1 MKEARTKLRAF
12 FMKQNSP
19 NIRQHR
25 NVGILAHVDAGK
37 TTLTERILFYCNSID
52 ILGEVHEGTAVTDW
66 MLQEQERGITITAA
80 SIQVRWRD
88 HTVNVIDTPGH
99 IDFSV
104 EVERSLR
111 VLDGAVAVV
120 SAVEGVEAQTEMVWG
135 QASKYAVP
143 TVIFV
148 NKLDREG
155 ADFFRVFD
163 EIESRLSAGA
173 VMVQLPLII
182 DEKYEGFIDLVSMKA
197 YQFKGDKSTLSQTE
211 VEIPSGMA
219 DEAEVAREFLLD
231 AVLVGSEPLVEK
243 YLRGETL
250 PLDELRCAIA
260 RAVVSGGVVPVLCG
274 SALLGYGVMEVLDA
288 VTNYLPSPIDGA
300 GVFGVNAAGE
310 KRAVQCDP
318 SGNTTALVFKKLV
331 DNHVGPITYFRVYSG
346 TVYQDTQLE
355 NSRSGEIYNVSKM
368 VRMFA
373 NEASA
378 ITAVTAGDI
387 GCFLGNNGLL
397 TGDTVCSLGHVLA
410 LETISF
416 SQPVAFV
423 AIEAEFEEDVARL
436 NHAILSLV
444 AEDPTLEV
452 GVDELSGLSV
462 IRGMGELQLE
472 VAAERVRTDFGVKCR
487 VGRPKVSYL
496 ETVVGGPSEG
506 GADFQTEIG
515 GRGAGAHVELYV
527 EPASFGVE
535 LSVVSRLP
543 DEQVESLTREQIDFV
558 KNGVLDS
565 LQRSGQTPF
574 QFGGVRVVITSIYF
588 HSVDAN
594 DVAFFNAGG
603 LALARA
609 IRKMR
614 SILLEPTMRVEIVTP
629 DDYMGPVVG
638 EVNSRRGKITRLLA
652 KSGRQVIE
660 VEVPLSSMFGFAS
673 TLRSLTQGRA
683 SHTMQFLE
691 YKQLPANIAAEFLP
705 RK

>member
-1 MKEARTKLRAF
+1 MKEARIRLRAF

-19 NIRQHR
+19 NIKQHR

-37 TTLTERILFYCNSID
+37 TTLTERILFYCDSID

-88 HTVNVIDTPGH
+88 FTVNVIDTPGH

-120 SAVEGVEAQTEMVWG
+120 SAVEGVESQTEMVWG

-163 EIESRLSAGA
+163 EIESRLSADA
-173 VMVQLPLII
+173 VMFQLPLIVN
-182 DEKYEGFIDLVSMKA
+182 DNYEGFIDLVTMRA
-197 YQFKGDKSTLSQTE
+197 YQFDGEKSALAHTE
-211 VEIPSGMA
+211 IDIPPSMI

-231 AVLVGSEPLVEK
+231 AVLVGSDPLVEK
-243 YLRGETL
+243 YLSGEAL
-250 PLDELRCAIA
+250 PHDELRSSIA
-260 RAVVSGGVVPVLCG
+260 RSVVSGVVVPVLCG
-274 SALLGYGVMEVLDA
+274 AALLGYGVKEVLDA
-288 VTNYLPSPIDGA
+288 ITNYLPSPLDGA

-310 KRAVQCDP
+310 RKEVKCDP
-318 SGNTTALVFKKLV
+318 NGKTTALVFKKLV
-331 DNHVGPITYFRVYSG
+331 DNRVGPITFFRVYSG
-346 TVYQDTQLE
+346 TVHQDTELE
-355 NSRSGEIYNVSKM
+355 NSRSGEIYSVSKM

-373 NEASA
+373 NEASV
-378 ITAVTAGDI
+378 ITSVASGDI
-387 GCFLGNNGLL
+387 GCFLGKNSLL
-397 TGDTVCSLGHVLA
+397 TGDTICTVGSVIA
-410 LETISF
+410 LEAISF

-423 AIEAEFEEDVARL
+423 AIEAEFEEDIAKL
-436 NHAILSLV
+436 NNALTALV

-452 GVDELSGLSV
+452 GVDELSGRSV

-472 VAAERVRTDFGVKCR
+472 VAAERVRTDFGVSCR
-487 VGRPKVSYL
+487 VGRPKVSYV
-496 ETVVGGPSEG
+496 ETVVGASSDGD
-506 GADFQTEIG
+506 ADFQTEIG
-515 GRGAGAHVELYV
+515 GRGAGAHVELSV
-527 EPASFGVE
+527 EPWKFGVE
-535 LSVVSRLP
+535 VSLEMHLP
-543 DEQVESLTREQIDFV
+543 DEQLELLTREQIDFV

-574 QFGGVRVVITSIYF
+574 QFGGVSIVITSVYF

-609 IRKMR
+609 VRKMR
-614 SILLEPTMRVEIVTP
+614 SILIEPTMRVEIVTP

>member
-1 MKEARTKLRAF
+1 
-12 FMKQNSP
+12 MKQKTP
-19 NIRQHR
+19 NIRLHR

-37 TTLTERILFYCNSID
+37 TTLTERMLYYCGEVD
-52 ILGEVHEGTAVTDW
+52 MLGEVHEGTAVTDW
-66 MLQEQERGITITAA
+66 MRQEQERGITITAA
-80 SIQVRWRD
+80 SIQVKWQD

-143 TVIFV
+143 SIIFI
-148 NKLDREG
+148 NKLDRQG

-163 EIESRLSAGA
+163 EIESRLSGGA
-173 VMVQLPLII
+173 VMVQLPIFAE
-182 DEKYEGFIDLVSMKA
+182 DQPTGFVDLVSMKA
-197 YQFKGDKSTLSQTE
+197 YVFKGERHTLSRTE
-211 VEIPSGMA
+211 VDIPPEIL
-219 DEAEVAREFLLD
+219 DEVEVAREFLLD
-231 AVLVGSEPLVEK
+231 AVLVGNDPLVEM
-243 YLRGETL
+243 YLRGDDL
-250 PLDELRCAIA
+250 PVGELKQAIA
-260 RAVVSGGVVPVLCG
+260 KAVLSDGVVPVLCG
-274 SALLGYGVMEVLDA
+274 AALLGYGVREVLQA
-288 VTNYLPSPIDGA
+288 VTDYLPSPIDGP
-300 GVFGVNAAGE
+300 VVYGVNAVGE
-310 KRAVQCDP
+310 VTPVTCDP
-318 SGNTTALVFKKLV
+318 SISTVALVFKKLV
-331 DNHVGPITYFRVYSG
+331 DNRVGPITYFRVYSG
-346 TVYQDTQLE
+346 TLCQGDQLE
-355 NSRSGEIYNVSKM
+355 DSRTGEVFSVSKI

-373 NEASA
+373 NEASLVES
-378 ITAVTAGDI
+378 VTAGDI
-387 GCFLGNNGLL
+387 GCLLGDNGLL
-397 TGDTVCSLGHVLA
+397 TGDSVCSVGRVVA

-423 AIEAEFEEDVARL
+423 AIEAELEEDVENL
-436 NHAILSLV
+436 NKALSSLV
-444 AEDPTLEV
+444 AEDPTLDV
-452 GVDELSGLSV
+452 GVDELSGMSV

-472 VAAERVRTDFGVKCR
+472 VAVDRVRSDFGVKCR

-496 ETVVGGPSEG
+496 ETVMGGSKSGE
-506 GADFQTEIG
+506 ADFQTEIG
-515 GRGAGAHVELYV
+515 GRGAGAHVELCV
-527 EPASFGVE
+527 ESANFGVE
-535 LSVVSRLP
+535 LSVVVRLP
-543 DEQVESLTREQIDFV
+543 DEQFELLTREQIEFV
-558 KNGVLDS
+558 KSGILDS
-565 LQRSGQTPF
+565 LQRSGRTPF
-574 QFGGVRVVITSIYF
+574 QFGGVNVVITSIYF

-594 DVAFFNAGG
+594 DAAFFNAGG

-609 IRKMR
+609 VRKMR
-614 SILLEPTMRVEIVTP
+614 SILIEPTMRVEIVTP

-673 TLRSLTQGRA
+673 TLRSLTKGRA